1 MSAVRRMP
9 DGSFQRVSQAEIN
22 AMNAQVEKQMM
33 PYFNALETFTY
44 TSMGALVGV
53 AHLGVWTAVRELYIF
68 PLPTDFPTS
77 LFMGAAMV
85 GFALSHA
92 YGANKAFRPVLH
104 MVHNVFSRKRGIS
117 GK

>member
-1 MSAVRRMP
+1 MSAVRKMP
-9 DGSFQRVSQAEIN
+9 DGSFQPVSQAEIDAIN
-22 AMNAQVEKQMM
+22 AKVAKQMM
-33 PYFNALETFTY
+33 PYFNALEIFTH
-44 TSMGALVGV
+44 TSIGALVGI
-53 AHLGVWTAVRELYIF
+53 AHLGVWTAVRELYIS

-92 YGANKAFRPVLH
+92 YVANKVFRPVLH
-104 MVHNVFSRKRGIS
+104 IVHNVFSRQRGIS